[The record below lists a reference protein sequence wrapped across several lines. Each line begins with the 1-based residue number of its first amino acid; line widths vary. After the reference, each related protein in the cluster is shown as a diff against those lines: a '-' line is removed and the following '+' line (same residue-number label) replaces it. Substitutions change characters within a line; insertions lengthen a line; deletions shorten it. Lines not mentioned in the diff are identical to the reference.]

1 MTEEVK
7 TPRTIEQIKAEMQ
20 TALASG
26 DMKALGNLS
35 KEFTNVQKA
44 GEKAELDAKQAA
56 LKEKWSAVYDDLF
69 SNDADNPGMLRA
81 MVDEGELD
89 VADGVWIAWDFGA
102 KEEKGLNPSLKFF
115 KKAQKAAGEASGT
128 THVGTGKKFAST
140 AELLKE
146 HGSELATGM
155 KDKEGNDIAAGRT
168 WQEVYDA
175 SKGDGN
181 AVYRVRMALAK
192 ALGIA

>member
-128 THVGTGKKFAST
+128 THV
-140 AELLKE
+140 LLKE